1 MNLLQKI
8 LTALAAGSACILGA
22 QAQIVPY
29 LQSPTPNSIYVN
41 WITDTGTNSTVQF
54 GTDPSNLVQI
64 ATGSMNY
71 ENGSVE
77 QYYYH
82 TVQLTN
88 LTADTWYHY
97 KVVTDGQESDV
108 HRFRSAP
115 EQNSSSGTYR
125 ILVIGDHQVRYAD
138 GSPRTLPLVEAAKA
152 KIESLYGMP
161 FEESINIV
169 LNDGDQVDVPTP
181 DQYRNIHFK
190 VCEPYSA
197 NVPTMTT
204 VGNHERYNP
213 DSSLVRYGRM
223 FEYTDYDY
231 QGISTGTD
239 NHYAHQQANILF
251 VHTNSE
257 QIDSAQTQ
265 WVNDISAAAAT
276 DDNIDWVISLVHRP
290 YQAEQYI
297 GDISSWFRNTA
308 MPMLSATGKHALNIG
323 GHHHNYHRG
332 QTRDWPTYHII
343 SGGAA
348 WDQWWGQ
355 SNEQDYDDVTKTIC
369 NWAWQIIEIDLD
381 NRVMTVD
388 SYAEGNPRFNPTNSS
403 KGDGYVYSS
412 RLIDSFERRLGE
424 PAPEKPSITNN
435 LSAPVE
441 LPVTLVSS
449 DFSTTSA
456 TQQFYSTQF
465 QVATSPDFNSANL
478 AIDHIRDL
486 ENLYGD
492 TGNPDSTLDIGIDYE
507 PVDIHASVNILEY
520 SIPAV
525 GTPNGTYFARVRHRD
540 NNAEWSSWSDSVTFE
555 VIGSVSADA
564 ELILAKNFLAP
575 GEDLQIS
582 YAGGTGKTN
591 DWVAIYPSGQ
601 TPGIAAPTAS
611 MPVNTGNPI
620 AGSLI
625 FTNDFPANIEY
636 YAVFLYNGGFEEMGD
651 RESFYVGQQVEL
663 AVPAS
668 TTILNSGYEISFP
681 QYDQGSNV
689 SLTYSNA
696 PGSAGGDWIGVYRMG
711 HTPGPVGSTQWTW
724 INTTNGVYN
733 ISGLGNGFYFTTFFV
748 NGAYTEVSE
757 RAYFAIGHPPGTLT
771 MPSSVVLEGQPF
783 TVNFSNGSGIPKD
796 YLGVF
801 DKGAI
806 ELGSTGNE
814 LFSYMYVGGASGGSF
829 SYNFNDAVGEIP
841 SGEYFVALFQNDSY
855 DEITDRAYFSVV
867 SPFSEEGLVMG
878 TSTNSSEVGISW
890 QAEPGLRYSIYS
902 RTNLTEGSWVLVDT
916 LDATTNASIVWA
928 ESPLGV
934 SDGGFDS
941 TAPWLN
947 NGGSIRGGSQG
958 GYGWSS
964 SYFTGDYPT
973 DDTFATTF
981 EGPVRQDLTNTFVAG
996 QTYRLE
1002 ADFFSSDTYGSS
1014 AGASIEWTLALTA
1027 DGSAVALDSWYS
1039 DEFSGSVPAEKIVN
1053 VFSGSPGL
1061 THAALEYTA
1070 TAADS
1075 GKVIGIQLG
1084 GDSDALMQAGD
1095 DYFGM
1100 MDNIELSVISA
1111 TAEEDPNLI
1120 VDDMLEFVP
1129 VTTNK
1134 ESFYK
1139 VEAAVA
1145 P

>member
-1 MNLLQKI
+1 MKPLRKLLTV
-8 LTALAAGSACILGA
+8 LTAGGACILGA
-22 QAQIVPY
+22 HAQIVPY

-54 GTDPSNLVQI
+54 GTDPSNLVQT
-64 ATGSMNY
+64 ATGGFNY

-97 KVVTDGQESDV
+97 KVVTGAQESQV
-108 HRFRSAP
+108 YRFRSAP
-115 EQNSSSGTYR
+115 ELNSSSGIYR

-161 FEESINIV
+161 IEESINIV
-169 LNDGDQVDVPTP
+169 LNDGDQVDVANP

-197 NVPTMTT
+197 NIPTMTT
-204 VGNHERYNP
+204 VGNHEVYG
-213 DSSLVRYGRM
+213 DSNLSRYGRM
-223 FEYTDYDY
+223 FEYTDYAY

-239 NHYAHQQANILF
+239 NRYAHQQANILF

-265 WVNDISAAAAT
+265 WVNDISAAAAA
-276 DDNIDWVISLVHRP
+276 DSDIDWVISLVHRP

-297 GDISSWFRNTA
+297 GDISGWFRSTA
-308 MPMLSATGKHALNIG
+308 MPLLSATGKHALNIG

-355 SNEQDYDDVTKTIC
+355 SNEKDYDDVTKTIC
-369 NWAWQIIEIDLD
+369 NWAWQIIEIDLN

-388 SYAEGNPRFNPTNSS
+388 SYAEGNPRFNPSNAA
-403 KGDGYVYSS
+403 KGDGYVYNS

-424 PAPEKPSITNN
+424 PAPEKPAITNEF
-435 LSAPVE
+435 SAPLE

-449 DFSTTSA
+449 GFSTTSV
-456 TQQFYSTQF
+456 TQELYSTQF
-465 QVATSPDFNSANL
+465 QVSTSPGFEAGNL
-478 AIDHIRDL
+478 TVDHIRDL
-486 ENLYGD
+486 ENIYGD
-492 TGNPDSTLDIGIDYE
+492 TGDADSSLTVGVDYE
-507 PVDIHASVNILEY
+507 PVDIHAAVNILEY
-520 SIPAV
+520 DIPAV
-525 GTPNGTYFARVRHRD
+525 GTPNGIYFARVRHRD
-540 NNAEWSSWSDSVTFE
+540 NNAEWSAWSDDVSFE
-555 VIGSVSADA
+555 VTGSVSADA
-564 ELILAKNFLAP
+564 ELTLSKSFLAP

-582 YAGGTGKTN
+582 YAGGSGKTN
-591 DWVAIYPSGQ
+591 DWVAIYTSGQ
-601 TPGIAAPTAS
+601 TPGTASPTAS
-611 MPVNTGNPI
+611 MPVNPGNPI
-620 AGSLI
+620 AGSLT

-636 YAVFLYNGGFEEMGD
+636 YAVFLYNGGFEEMGG

-668 TTILNSGYEISFP
+668 TNIYNSGYEISFP
-681 QYDQGSNV
+681 QYNEGSPV
-689 SLTYSNA
+689 SITYSNA

-711 HTPGPVGSTQWTW
+711 HTPGPVASTKWTW
-724 INTTNGVYN
+724 ISDTNGVYN
-733 ISGLGNGFYFTTFFV
+733 VNGLGNGFYFTTFFV

-757 RAYFAIGHPPGTLT
+757 RAYFAIGNPPGTLT
-771 MPSSVVLEGQPF
+771 MPDNVVLEGLPF

-801 DKGAI
+801 DKDAV

-814 LFSYMYVGGASGGSF
+814 LFSYMYVDGAASGSF
-829 SYNFNDAVGEIP
+829 SYNFTDAVGEIP
-841 SGEYFVALFQNDSY
+841 AGEYFIALFQNDSY
-855 DEITDRAYFSVV
+855 DEITERAYFSVV
-867 SPFSEEGLVMG
+867 SPFSGEGLAMG
-878 TSTNSSEVGISW
+878 AFTNSGDVGISW
-890 QAEPGLRYSIYS
+890 KAEPGLRYSIYG
-902 RTNLTEGSWVLVDT
+902 RTNLTAGSWELIDT

-928 ESPLGV
+928 ESPLVV
-934 SDGGFDS
+934 SNGGFDS
-941 TAPWLN
+941 TAHWLN
-947 NGGSIRGGSQG
+947 NGGSIRAGSQG
-958 GYGWSS
+958 GYGWNSG
-964 SYFTGDYPT
+964 YFTGGYPT

-981 EGPVRQDLTNTFVAG
+981 EGPIRQDLTNTFIEG
-996 QTYRLE
+996 QTYRLN
-1002 ADFFSSDTYGSS
+1002 ADLFSSDTYSSS

-1027 DGSAVALDSWYS
+1027 DGAPVALDSWYS
-1039 DEFSGSVPAEKIVN
+1039 DEFSGNVPAGKIVH
-1053 VFSGSPGL
+1053 VSSGSAGL
-1061 THAALEYTA
+1061 TRAVLDYTA
-1070 TAADS
+1070 TAADA
-1075 GKVIGIQLG
+1075 GKIIGIQLG
-1084 GDSDALMQAGD
+1084 GDSDALSQGGD
-1095 DYFGM
+1095 DYYGM
-1100 MDNIELSVISA
+1100 VDNIRLSVLTETTEA
-1111 TAEEDPNLI
+1111 DPNLI
-1120 VDDMLEFVP
+1120 INGLLEFIP
-1129 VTTNK
+1129 AATNS

-1139 VEAAVA
+1139 VEAGVA